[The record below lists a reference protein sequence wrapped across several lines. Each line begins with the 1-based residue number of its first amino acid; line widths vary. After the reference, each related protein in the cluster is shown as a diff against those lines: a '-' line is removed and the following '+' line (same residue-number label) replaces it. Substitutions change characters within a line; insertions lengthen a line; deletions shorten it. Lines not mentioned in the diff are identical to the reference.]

1 MPKFKICSTNVYFVT
16 VFHGGIVAFRCNK
29 LPLFVTTPLY
39 KHKANHYVE
48 RGEVKSPKS
57 SIPKDTVTFR

>member
-1 MPKFKICSTNVYFVT
+1 MPKIKICFTNVYFVT
-16 VFHGGIVAFRCNK
+16 VFHEGIMTFRCKK
-29 LPLFVTTPLY
+29 LPLFVTTPPY

>member
-1 MPKFKICSTNVYFVT
+1 M
-16 VFHGGIVAFRCNK
+16 AFRCNK

-39 KHKANHYVE
+39 KHKENHYVE

-57 SIPKDTVTFR
+57 SIPKDTVTFRQNVIFMYVFTA